1 MNKELLF
8 EFINRD
14 MADMFVAG
22 LIEDMS
28 SRLTEE
34 EFKDCIR
41 NAFAEIAKRSS
52 DYEYEVE
59 RAIENTRFDV
69 ESAYYDD
76 EDDDDL
82 VPSAGPNLKERYS
95 FVKVMFAADL
105 DDEAIAICNGI
116 SEGLLSVSENK
127 KYERYHDDLTKL
139 RLQLLDCMEKKE
151 YARWFKL

>member
-1 MNKELLF
+1 MDKALLF

-22 LIEDMS
+22 LIKDMS
-28 SRLTEE
+28 GRLTDE
-34 EFKDCIR
+34 EFKECMR
-41 NAFAEIAKRSS
+41 NVFAEIAKRSS

-59 RAIENTRFDV
+59 RAIENTRFDI

-82 VPSAGPNLKERYS
+82 VPSAGPNLKNRYD
-95 FVKVMFAADL
+95 FVKIMFAADL
-105 DDEAIAICNGI
+105 DEEAIEICDGI
-116 SEGLLSVSENK
+116 SEGLLKVSQKK
-127 KYERYHDDLTKL
+127 KYERYQEDLTRL

-151 YARWFKL
+151 YSKWFEH